1 MCVDITFEQSR
12 LNAKHNSLKDIKDKV
27 LAFTQVKITHHLES
41 PNKSIVTN
49 NFKGSTMINLLVHE
63 I

>member
-1 MCVDITFEQSR
+1 MLKR
-12 LNAKHNSLKDIKDKV
+12 NSLKDIKDKV
-27 LAFTQVKITHHLES
+27 FALTLVKITGHLES

-49 NFKGSTMINLLVHE
+49 SFKGSTMINLLLHE